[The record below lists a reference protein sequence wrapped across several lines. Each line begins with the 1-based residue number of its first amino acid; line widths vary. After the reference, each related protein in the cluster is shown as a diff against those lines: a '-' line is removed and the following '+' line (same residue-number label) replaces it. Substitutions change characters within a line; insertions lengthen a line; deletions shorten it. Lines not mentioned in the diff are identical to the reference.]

1 MKERYES
8 VRIVFIDKTSQSNLL
23 IKSFRKNIQET
34 STKMLDQE
42 SVNLLHQFFL
52 KQDIRSSPK
61 SEEQTR
67 KVKKSNKVQSKFSF
81 KRISR
86 RSKLG
91 RQSGREPLVSFEGEL
106 NTRSSIGSYRKSNGS
121 KVSNDDLSTTVFGQ
135 IVLEVEKIEEKHF
148 LQPNDPF
155 VPKSDTVDNTCST
168 KSTPSS
174 DLLSMN
180 EIPEGFEISENV
192 WETMQNFRLNRIG
205 KEEELVDASFA
216 LQELKTLKENS
227 HKAIEKILDDIQTL
241 EKSRLN
247 LQYTIER
254 MILCPTFMASVQQGQ
269 DEIEHLSQIASDYT
283 ESLFIPSDIIEEINK
298 SIQSLGNER
307 IKIILRSKNFQKIL
321 NVKKWND
328 KLLKQKLYHT
338 KESYIDYQY
347 LRMTGEVKKIVA
359 GTEKTSAKEIDK
371 LFKAKE
377 ELTRQ
382 GIVHGKKK
390 KKLLRDEKHTQT
402 CIRERHLENS
412 HLQEKLQNL
421 REIVRIKNEKLELLN
436 RPNIE
441 GLKIKRIM
449 KQRKVKNMIEKNKN
463 EIRML
468 RSTLDKYQ
476 QRTFPSFPAV
486 C

>member
-1 MKERYES
+1 MTCKQIKEFEIYKQKENEWKNQIEKRRQNLSSESKKLSSEIADVAATFNEKVHNLYKEGLLVKESLTKSEVYISYLLREIYQNGSNQQIVMEITSKTEQQKAVLKDMLKDHEVLKERYES

-67 KVKKSNKVQSKFSF
+67 KVKKSNKVQSKVSF

-91 RQSGREPLVSFEGEL
+91 RQSGRESLVSFEGEL

-216 LQELKTLKENS
+216 LQELKTLK
-227 HKAIEKILDDIQTL
+227 KTRTK
-241 EKSRLN
+241 
-247 LQYTIER
+247 
-254 MILCPTFMASVQQGQ
+254 P
-269 DEIEHLSQIASDYT
+269 
-283 ESLFIPSDIIEEINK
+283 
-298 SIQSLGNER
+298 
-307 IKIILRSKNFQKIL
+307 
-321 NVKKWND
+321 
-328 KLLKQKLYHT
+328 LK
-338 KESYIDYQY
+338 
-347 LRMTGEVKKIVA
+347 R
-359 GTEKTSAKEIDK
+359 
-371 LFKAKE
+371 F
-377 ELTRQ
+377 
-382 GIVHGKKK
+382 
-390 KKLLRDEKHTQT
+390 
-402 CIRERHLENS
+402 
-412 HLQEKLQNL
+412 
-421 REIVRIKNEKLELLN
+421 
-436 RPNIE
+436 
-441 GLKIKRIM
+441 
-449 KQRKVKNMIEKNKN
+449 
-463 EIRML
+463 
-468 RSTLDKYQ
+468 
-476 QRTFPSFPAV
+476 
-486 C
+486 